1 MPISLK
7 NPLRY
12 TAADH
17 SVLCVCTSLLSPSR
31 SITFV
36 HSTISLLGQHSDCQ
50 ALSQVQRSLI
60 HTLSLSLPF
69 CQCDL
74 SSPTQVYRMRIILSW
89 YQNFCLFSFVLHTH
103 THTHSL
109 TPFNTPPSA
118 PAAAYKFLLFLLSS
132 AVCAHD
138 ASSRR
143 RCLLAHVLRLL
154 CVCVFA
160 VVVVASSSW
169 LLRRRRRRAR
179 VVVVCKVVCV
189 QISTLFE
196 GRPLPILLLRSLSL
210 SLAVCV
216 FSHSFA
222 LSLSLACFACSLL
235 FDFSCRL
242 ASWVRVDVLA
252 KNKWCALV
260 EAEQHVWNE

>member
-1 MPISLK
+1 MSISLK

-36 HSTISLLGQHSDCQ
+36 YSTISLLGQHSDCQ

-60 HTLSLSLPF
+60 HTLSLPF

-103 THTHSL
+103 THSLPLTH
-109 TPFNTPPSA
+109 PRP
-118 PAAAYKFLLFLLSS
+118 LLLLPINFCCS
-132 AVCAHD
+132 CF
-138 ASSRR
+138 RR
-143 RCLLAHVLRLL
+143 RSALTTRRRDVAACSRMCCVFCV
-154 CVCVFA
+154 CVCVFAVVVA

-210 SLAVCV
+210 SLSLCV
-216 FSHSFA
+216 FFLIRLLSPCLSPA
-222 LSLSLACFACSLL
+222 LRVL
-235 FDFSCRL
+235 FCLILVAGWRL
-242 ASWVRVDVLA
+242 ECGLMYRLKTNDV
-252 KNKWCALV
+252 
-260 EAEQHVWNE
+260 H

>member
-1 MPISLK
+1 MSISLK

-36 HSTISLLGQHSDCQ
+36 YSTISLLGQHSDCQ

-60 HTLSLSLPF
+60 HTLSLPF

-103 THTHSL
+103 THSLPLTH
-109 TPFNTPPSA
+109 PR
-118 PAAAYKFLLFLLSS
+118 LLLLLPINFCCS
-132 AVCAHD
+132 CF
-138 ASSRR
+138 RR
-143 RCLLAHVLRLL
+143 RSALTTRRRDVAACSRMCCVF
-154 CVCVFA
+154 CVCVFAVVVA

-210 SLAVCV
+210 SLCV
-216 FSHSFA
+216 FFLIRLLSPCLSHA
-222 LSLSLACFACSLL
+222 LRVL
-235 FDFSCRL
+235 FCLILVGGWRL
-242 ASWVRVDVLA
+242 ECGLMYRLKTNDV
-252 KNKWCALV
+252 
-260 EAEQHVWNE
+260 H

>member
-1 MPISLK
+1 MSISLK

-17 SVLCVCTSLLSPSR
+17 SVLCVCTFLLSPSR

-36 HSTISLLGQHSDCQ
+36 YSTISLLGQHSDCQ

-60 HTLSLSLPF
+60 HTLSLSLCHSASVTSRHPHKF
-69 CQCDL
+69 
-74 SSPTQVYRMRIILSW
+74 IEW
-89 YQNFCLFSFVLHTH
+89 ELFSLDIKIFVYFLLCCTH
-103 THTHSL
+103 THTLTHSL
-109 TPFNTPPSA
+109 PLTHPRLLLLLPINFCCSCFRRRSA
-118 PAAAYKFLLFLLSS
+118 LTT
-132 AVCAHD
+132 
-138 ASSRR
+138 RR

-154 CVCVFA
+154 CVCVCVLAVVVA

-210 SLAVCV
+210 SLCV
-216 FSHSFA
+216 FFLIRLLSPCLSPA
-222 LSLSLACFACSLL
+222 LRVL
-235 FDFSCRL
+235 FCLILVAGWRL
-242 ASWVRVDVLA
+242 ECGLMYRLKTNDV
-252 KNKWCALV
+252 
-260 EAEQHVWNE
+260 H